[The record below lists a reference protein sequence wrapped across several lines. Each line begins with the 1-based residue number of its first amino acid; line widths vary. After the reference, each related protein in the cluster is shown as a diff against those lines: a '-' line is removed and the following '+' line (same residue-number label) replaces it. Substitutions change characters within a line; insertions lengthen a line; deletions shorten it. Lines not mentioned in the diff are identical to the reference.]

1 VSYIRTITTPARVRL
16 LAAALAVLTAGLA
29 TSLTVTA
36 TDLHADV
43 DTIGHRA
50 ASQAST
56 TADLYFE
63 VSEMDADVANALLVG
78 RATDLGTT
86 TAQATAD
93 YERHRVGVDGDL
105 QTTVEVAS
113 QDVTVQHALRT
124 VIDGLGRYEALTADA
139 LQLDTAGLGPAG
151 AGTPARPPAAS
162 LARYRQATDLMH
174 SQILPAADDLTSSG
188 ANTLDATYEAAR
200 GEITTARIWVLLL
213 TAAVLALLVWL
224 QLLFA
229 RRYRRLLN
237 PSLIVSTLIVVAI
250 TAGLD
255 DLSGWTV
262 IPAVTTLAVVAL
274 LVVGV
279 RPRLREYA

>member
-1 VSYIRTITTPARVRL
+1 
-16 LAAALAVLTAGLA
+16 
-29 TSLTVTA
+29 
-36 TDLHADV
+36 
-43 DTIGHRA
+43 
-50 ASQAST
+50 
-56 TADLYFE
+56 
-63 VSEMDADVANALLVG
+63 
-78 RATDLGTT
+78 
-86 TAQATAD
+86 
-93 YERHRVGVDGDL
+93 
-105 QTTVEVAS
+105 
-113 QDVTVQHALRT
+113 
-124 VIDGLGRYEALTADA
+124 
-139 LQLDTAGLGPAG
+139 
-151 AGTPARPPAAS
+151 
-162 LARYRQATDLMH
+162 MH

-224 QLLFA
+224 QLLLA

-237 PSLIVSTLIVVAI
+237 PSLIVSTLIVVAV